1 MASASKESPF
11 SKHSA
16 EFREKVSTIGH
27 DMQELGKVTKDL
39 AGDTVGMIRD
49 NAAEYYQQ
57 GVQKAQNL
65 EKTLETKIKENPLQA
80 LLIAAGVGFVLG
92 AIWKR
97 R

>member
-1 MASASKESPF
+1 MSASKEHPF

-27 DMQELGKVTKDL
+27 DVQELGKMTKEVM
-39 AGDTVGMIRD
+39 GETVGMIRE
-49 NAAEYYQQ
+49 NASEYYQQ
-57 GVQKAQNL
+57 GVKKAQTL
-65 EKTLETKIKENPLQA
+65 EKSLETKIKENPLQA

-92 AIWKR
+92 AVWKR

>member
-1 MASASKESPF
+1 MSASKDPF

-16 EFREKVSTIGH
+16 ELREKAAALGH
-27 DMQELGKVTKDL
+27 DVQELGKSTRDL
-39 AGDTVGMIRD
+39 AQDAVGMIRD
-49 NAAEYYQQ
+49 NASEYYQQ
-57 GVQKAQNL
+57 GVKKAQSLEKNL
-65 EKTLETKIKENPLQA
+65 ESKIKENPLQA